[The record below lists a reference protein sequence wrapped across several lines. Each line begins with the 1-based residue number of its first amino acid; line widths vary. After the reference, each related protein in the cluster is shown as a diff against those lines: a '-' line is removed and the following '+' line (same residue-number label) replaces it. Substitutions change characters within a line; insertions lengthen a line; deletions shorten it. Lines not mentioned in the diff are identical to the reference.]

1 MNKKTAQRKEKHHC
15 ILHSQNVISKR
26 QLENRQLTYGKEE
39 VNCSFILLHTWK
51 EHSVF
56 LTPSDTKSC
65 DLSVYASK
73 SYQPLWLQTIFRK
86 AELLRLSSNP
96 SIFNLAALLE
106 TGEWLL
112 GVICIPWKITLKSR
126 DLQQHTFNSFP
137 LFLSLTFF
145 MSTMSCLKEI
155 GIFLSQIKVCW
166 QIIILRK

>member
-1 MNKKTAQRKEKHHC
+1 MAKRKSIAALYYCTPGKNTVFF
-15 ILHSQNVISKR
+15 LHLQIQNR
-26 QLENRQLTYGKEE
+26 
-39 VNCSFILLHTWK
+39 
-51 EHSVF
+51 
-56 LTPSDTKSC
+56 

-126 DLQQHTFNSFP
+126 DLQQHTFNSFL